1 MGTFM
6 FVGDVIFCSILFTAM
21 LWLTFLYEMFSPR
34 LGIVMQPVYPKQTLV
49 AHAKSATVLGI
60 TALAFY

>member
-1 MGTFM
+1 M
-6 FVGDVIFCSILFTAM
+6 FCIIYRNALADI
-21 LWLTFLYEMFSPR
+21 LYEMFSPR